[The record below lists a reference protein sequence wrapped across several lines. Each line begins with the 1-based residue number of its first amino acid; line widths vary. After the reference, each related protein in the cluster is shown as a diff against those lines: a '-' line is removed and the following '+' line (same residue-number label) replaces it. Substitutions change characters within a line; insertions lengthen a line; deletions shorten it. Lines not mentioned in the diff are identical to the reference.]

1 MAPRGAEA
9 ARRLRGAARPGPP
22 SQPRLSLSVNRLR
35 KGVIAGLVIGLVAL
49 LASHTIWP
57 GILLLLGLTN
67 LVHQAARGRP
77 DHGLRAL
84 LWLGGLTL
92 LLATK
97 TLWPGILILIFIS
110 MALGGGRSRHARSS
124 VRMIRPTARRRRARA
139 ARG

>member
-1 MAPRGAEA
+1 M
-9 ARRLRGAARPGPP
+9 AARPQPPAHQPTPTHHRQGWSGDPGPIVF
-22 SQPRLSLSVNRLR
+22 L
-35 KGVIAGLVIGLVAL
+35 IGLVAL

-110 MALGGGRSRHARSS
+110 MALGGGRSRHWHW
-124 VRMIRPTARRRRARA
+124 
-139 ARG
+139 